1 MKKLLFLFALVVSLT
16 ISATAQRAT
25 LMPLVTGDTMA
36 NTGTVTKVMTF
47 TAGYDG
53 IVIQP
58 VLTKLSGTVAGTV
71 VLYESLD
78 GTNYKS
84 TGDTLTLA
92 NATTNTVVWKKASP
106 VPVYYKTI
114 TSGATTVSAVMRT
127 YYVARKHD

>member
-1 MKKLLFLFALVVSLT
+1 MKKIMFLFALVVSLT

-25 LMPLVTGDTMA
+25 LMPFVAADTLT
-36 NTGTVTKVMTF
+36 NTGTVTKTIIF
-47 TAGYDG
+47 TGGYEG
-53 IVIQP
+53 VAIQP
-58 VLTKLSGTVAGTV
+58 VLTKLSGAVAGTI

-92 NATTNTVVWKKASP
+92 NATTNTVIWKKTSP
-106 VPVYYKTI
+106 IPVYYRTI